1 MLVYGFESNLPDAHD
16 RAAHARTA
24 FHAFSDQVFI
34 ARVEDVD
41 SRTPGLA
48 FVAGW
53 VRQGDDW
60 RPASPPHVRLELR
73 EFVLEAEADED
84 GSEFTASAARC
95 GTAARDAARPA
106 R

>member
-1 MLVYGFESNLPDAHD
+1 MLVYGFEASLPDAHD
-16 RAAHARTA
+16 RAAHARSA

-34 ARVEDVD
+34 ARVEEAE
-41 SRTPGLA
+41 SQAPGLA

-73 EFVLEAEADED
+73 ELTLEVDD
-84 GSEFTASAARC
+84 
-95 GTAARDAARPA
+95 D
-106 R
+106 